1 MFDGGSWR
9 RATAG
14 AGRWRASLTG
24 LLVVVIASAA
34 LPVSSAELT
43 PGLDEARTRAR
54 DTTQQLA
61 EAESRLNELD
71 QELVVA
77 QGRTDEVRAQ
87 VEALEVELGD
97 AAVTRFIRS
106 GTTPSL
112 LESEDWIRQVRGI
125 ALGRSATEHR
135 GDIVEDYTNLVADL
149 QVSEA
154 DIQAKRAEQDGVR
167 AQLEARAGEL
177 QAELVRLEDLER
189 QAQEAQRTGALGPL
203 RGAEVDAATDGAAPQ
218 PSAPGQLAVCP
229 VAGPHTFID
238 SWGFARSG
246 GRRHKGVDM
255 MAAIGVPIV
264 APVSGT
270 VTDRGNSVGGMS
282 FHLEGDDGNYYYGTH
297 LSRYGA
303 TGHVQAGD
311 VIGYVGD
318 SGNARGIPHLHFE
331 VHPGGQGNPVD
342 PYPYVAAVCH

>member
-1 MFDGGSWR
+1 MS
-9 RATAG
+9 
-14 AGRWRASLTG
+14 G
-24 LLVVVIASAA
+24 LLVVAIASVA

-43 PGLDEARTRAR
+43 PGLEDAHKRAEE
-54 DTTQQLA
+54 TTQQLA

-77 QGRTDEVRAQ
+77 QARADEVRAQ
-87 VEALEVELGD
+87 VDALEVELGD

-112 LESEDWIRQVRGI
+112 LQSEDWIRQVRGI
-125 ALGRSATEHR
+125 ALGRSATEHQ
-135 GDIVEDYTNLVADL
+135 GDVLEDYAGLVADL
-149 QVSEA
+149 QVGEA
-154 DIQAKRAEQDGVR
+154 EIQAKRSEQDEVR
-167 AQLEARAGEL
+167 GQLEARAAEL
-177 QAELVRLEDLER
+177 QAELARLEDLER
-189 QAQEAQRTGALGPL
+189 QAQEAQQTGGLGPL
-203 RGAEVDAATDGAAPQ
+203 RGADAGTPTGGEAPQ

-255 MAAIGVPIV
+255 MAAIGVPVV

-282 FHLEGDDGNYYYGTH
+282 FHLNGDDGNYYYGTH